1 MFKKLAVATLLALTS
16 GAAVQAQ
23 TGWEDVAGALNAA
36 DATIYGAMSHN
47 ALEMQRGQQAV
58 AQMIQNRM
66 NDPAVQQAYREHQA
80 SGSPYGRMSFYQFTY
95 NYMATRG
102 FTPDGI
108 QHWNRVQR
116 QINMNDANAIRGYL
130 ENQRRQGEELQRHR
144 DQSETRIHEGR
155 GDAISG
161 NTAYHAPNGQQVYLP
176 YTAQP
181 GDTYIDQSGN
191 TYMMTQYKYYVVT
204 DPWGRTYQTS
214 PVR

>member
-1 MFKKLAVATLLALTS
+1 MLKKLT
-16 GAAVQAQ
+16 AAVLMTLATGTVSHAQ
-23 TGWEDVAGALNAA
+23 DGWEGVNDALNAA
-36 DATIYGAMSHN
+36 NDVVYGAMQHN

-80 SGSPYGRMSFYQFTY
+80 NGSPYGQMSFYQFTY

-102 FTPDGI
+102 FSPDGI

-116 QINMNDANAIRGYL
+116 QINMNDANAMRNYL
-130 ENQRRQGEELQRHR
+130 DSQRRHGQEMHDFRN
-144 DQSETRIHEGR
+144 QSVDRINEGR
-155 GDAISG
+155 GDAITG
-161 NTAYHAPNGQQVYLP
+161 NTPYYAPNGQQVYLP

-181 GDTYIDQSGN
+181 GDSYVDQSGN
-191 TYMMTQYKYYVVT
+191 TYMMTQHKYFVVT
-204 DPWGRTYQTS
+204 DPWGRTYRTS